1 MILVHPPVAKP
12 SEPPAGIARLCGAM
26 RKAGRKCVMLDANIE
41 GLLFLLEQTPA
52 SSDTWTKRSVR
63 NLPHHL
69 TALRDKRTYS
79 SLARYSRA
87 VRDVNRVLEATGAGS
102 GTMPGLSNFE
112 HRSLSPLRSRDLIE
126 AAETPERNP
135 FYHYFSKRLL
145 ALAADERPSLIGLS
159 LNYLSQAITA
169 FAMIGFI
176 RRELPGLRIVLG
188 GGLVTSWLRRPG
200 WRNLFQGLV
209 DELVAG
215 PGEVPLLGIL
225 GYENPAGRYFCPDYA
240 SFAPLDYLS
249 PGFILPY
256 SASSGCYWNKCT
268 FCPEKA
274 EENPYIPIPVRR
286 VREDLSNLIN
296 KTNPAMLHLL
306 DNAIS
311 PSLLK
316 DFAVRP
322 LGVPWYGFARI
333 GRDLTDIDFCGAL
346 KLSGCRMLK
355 LGVESGDQDVLE
367 SMEKGTDL
375 DMVSRALKTL
385 RKAGIAAYVYLLFGT
400 PYESLASARRTLDF
414 VVKHSDEIGFLNL
427 AVFNMPV
434 CAPEALSLETNHF
447 YDGDLSLYTA
457 FSHPLGWDRKKVRQF
472 LDDEFKKHPAV
483 AAILRREP
491 PLFTSNHAPFFTFPG
506 KASVTGRGFP

>member
-41 GLLFLLEQTPA
+41 GLLFLLERTPA

-63 NLPHHL
+63 NLPRNL

-87 VRDVNRVLEATGAGS
+87 VRDVNRVLEASGARS
-102 GTMPGLSNFE
+102 GTIAGLSNFE
-112 HRSLSPLRSRDLIE
+112 HRGLSPLRSRDLIE

-200 WRNLFQGLV
+200 WRNPFQGLI

-240 SFAPLDYLS
+240 SIAPFDYLS

-256 SASSGCYWNKCT
+256 SASSG
-268 FCPEKA
+268 
-274 EENPYIPIPVRR
+274 
-286 VREDLSNLIN
+286 
-296 KTNPAMLHLL
+296 
-306 DNAIS
+306 
-311 PSLLK
+311 
-316 DFAVRP
+316 
-322 LGVPWYGFARI
+322 
-333 GRDLTDIDFCGAL
+333 
-346 KLSGCRMLK
+346 
-355 LGVESGDQDVLE
+355 
-367 SMEKGTDL
+367 
-375 DMVSRALKTL
+375 
-385 RKAGIAAYVYLLFGT
+385 
-400 PYESLASARRTLDF
+400 
-414 VVKHSDEIGFLNL
+414 
-427 AVFNMPV
+427 
-434 CAPEALSLETNHF
+434 
-447 YDGDLSLYTA
+447 
-457 FSHPLGWDRKKVRQF
+457 
-472 LDDEFKKHPAV
+472 
-483 AAILRREP
+483 
-491 PLFTSNHAPFFTFPG
+491 
-506 KASVTGRGFP
+506 